1 MTKDEIIKETKDVID
16 NLRKVQV
23 GIEKLYMSTD
33 KVEIASDCGLVET
46 YRKTTACFVYMKEY
60 LLELEKKQEQEMEKE
75 PLPQVNW
82 EFRRKTKEALRKFYE
97 EEWDNDDSQQV

>member
-1 MTKDEIIKETKDVID
+1 
-16 NLRKVQV
+16 
-23 GIEKLYMSTD
+23 
-33 KVEIASDCGLVET
+33 
-46 YRKTTACFVYMKEY
+46 MKEY